1 MTLSPSQRVV
11 AVEPDTQPVLA
22 ALGVRKSFRAGERR
36 LEVLHGIDLT
46 LGPGEL
52 LCLMGS
58 SGAGKTTLLNVL
70 GLLDRPTEGQVL
82 LEGRDAWSLGHTER
96 ARLRN
101 TRIGFV
107 FQFYHLLAELTAV
120 ENALLP
126 AMIAHGPL
134 EFRKLRRR
142 YTERAL
148 SLLEGFGLAERLTHR
163 PGQLS
168 GGEQQRVAIARALML
183 DPPIVIA
190 DEPTGNLDRGTGD
203 RVLELLLGEQRR
215 RRLSLLLV
223 THDERVAGRCERVV
237 YIEDGLVQADS
248 STPMPH

>member
-96 ARLRN
+96 ARLPEVLATGI
-101 TRIGFV
+101 TRVAVGAAV
-107 FQFYHLLAELTAV
+107 TEADDPHSAARELLG
-120 ENALLP
+120 
-126 AMIAHGPL
+126 I
-134 EFRKLRRR
+134 
-142 YTERAL
+142 
-148 SLLEGFGLAERLTHR
+148 LEGPAAEAASPAATSDL
-163 PGQLS
+163 
-168 GGEQQRVAIARALML
+168 
-183 DPPIVIA
+183 
-190 DEPTGNLDRGTGD
+190 
-203 RVLELLLGEQRR
+203 
-215 RRLSLLLV
+215 
-223 THDERVAGRCERVV
+223 
-237 YIEDGLVQADS
+237 
-248 STPMPH
+248 